1 MKINTFLIVLIFSI
15 LVSISIE
22 IYENDETNNKFL
34 PKSHNQ
40 KLKIDNSLL
49 GYVSNQ
55 IEERY
60 ESTMASNDTD
70 SPKTD
75 GEETE
80 KKTYVNIKCLFVS
93 KYDVYSLQ
101 KLTKDKGYSKEMESG
116 ELKFNFCKDLDGFN
130 STVVFD
136 KNETQVLFAGSIN
149 GSEKSKNE
157 WLAMDEDS
165 GEKGVKIRLA
175 EGDRC
180 KEDRKHMTVFKIYCD
195 DTIPDDEFEK
205 HLNFSD
211 FDEKGCTHYI
221 TGRSIYGCAL
231 NDWYLLR
238 RLMNEYNYVFATLLI
253 LIGLFLALFGERCE
267 TPTLIIV
274 TAALLCYFVTVI
286 ILSFIPSLIKT
297 EKNLWILLGVSAAAG
312 GIIGIFLKKKL
323 VIFGVIVGAC
333 GGYTSAEFVYQ
344 FIAQFISIN
353 PQVLYWVVVGV
364 CVLIGGFL
372 GYWAVK
378 AAIII
383 GTSIIGGYIAMRGL
397 TLIFKNYMELA
408 EFVDLVKNGEFE
420 ELKNIKSYWTYAYLG
435 FWIVLTLAGCYYQCW
450 GYKKREKNNSN
461 KVEGNKDNKNYKKM

>member
-1 MKINTFLIVLIFSI
+1 
-15 LVSISIE
+15 
-22 IYENDETNNKFL
+22 
-34 PKSHNQ
+34 
-40 KLKIDNSLL
+40 
-49 GYVSNQ
+49 
-55 IEERY
+55 
-60 ESTMASNDTD
+60 MASNDTD

-80 KKTYVNIKCLFVS
+80 KKTYINIKCLFVS

-274 TAALLCYFVTVI
+274 AAALLCYFVTVI

-364 CVLIGGFL
+364 CILIGGFL